1 MTDDARNRPG
11 LGSPGLESPVLE
23 SPVLEPPYRT
33 VVKPYGH
40 ALVELARRR
49 PEIVCLSGDLTRQ
62 CEIDLF
68 QAAFPDR
75 FIHAGMAEANMI
87 GVAGALAR
95 SGLIPFVHTFGVFA
109 TRRPFDQIV
118 NAVAYPHLPVR
129 IIGFMPGVSS
139 PGGPSHQ
146 AIEDVALMRALPG
159 MTVIDVAD
167 ATETAQVVAGI
178 ADLPGPVYL
187 RLKRGEIPVIFP
199 DDHRLSLD
207 NAQVLVDGRHA
218 TGLARGTTGGG
229 ATAGGGVTRGG
240 AETVG
245 GAVTGGGG
253 VTRGGAETV
262 GGGVTRGGAETKG
275 GAETAGGAVT
285 VGGAVTGGGGV
296 TRGGAETVG
305 GGVTRGGA
313 ETKGGAET
321 AGGAVTVGGAVT
333 SGGGVTRGGAETVG
347 RGGMGVWSAS
357 TGDARGQLRAPVAVP
372 RSDVALLVSG
382 MMVAPALAA
391 ARVLRSAGIATL
403 VLNIPVIK
411 PLDTATVLD
420 VAAATRTVITAENH
434 STIGGLGSAVAETL
448 AESALPRPLHR
459 IGLTDTFAEGA
470 RTPTYLFR
478 KYGLTTQ
485 HLINAAWAALDQP
498 GTPPRSQPLPAEE
511 GEYAPV

>member
-1 MTDDARNRPG
+1 
-11 LGSPGLESPVLE
+11 
-23 SPVLEPPYRT
+23 VLEPPYRT

-305 GGVTRGGA
+305 
-313 ETKGGAET
+313 
-321 AGGAVTVGGAVT
+321 
-333 SGGGVTRGGAETVG
+333 

-357 TGDARGQLRAPVAVP
+357 TRDARGQLRAPVAVP